1 MSDKQGDW
9 TLLSRVGMDGM
20 VPDWRGEVPRRLMAK
35 DLIDGSTHVISA
47 VLIWALLGILYVD
60 VGRIMFFCFFLA
72 STLTG
77 SLIFEGW
84 ISTFD
89 MSVWTCIYMYIY
101 MYIHRNCPIVI

>member
-60 VGRIMFFCFFLA
+60 VGRIMFFFFFFGIYA
-72 STLTG
+72 YW
-77 SLIFEGW
+77 IF
-84 ISTFD
+84 D
-89 MSVWTCIYMYIY
+89 L
-101 MYIHRNCPIVI
+101 